1 MSKINPDDLAGL
13 GVILL
18 VIQEAIAK
26 KQDIPFATIEKFADP
41 MNDGFKLIDELS
53 KPKKKKKKKKKF
65 KKFKTACPFCDS
77 LDFERELALEI
88 EEKNLLRRAKCNECA
103 LVFWEIYIPS
113 GVFE

>member
-1 MSKINPDDLAGL
+1 MRKINSDDLAGL
-13 GVILL
+13 GVVLL

-65 KKFKTACPFCDS
+65 KKYKTACPFCDS
-77 LDFERELALEI
+77 FDFERELAFEM
-88 EEKNLLRRAKCNECA
+88 EEKRMFRRAKCRECA
-103 LVFWEIYIPS
+103 KVFWEVYSPS
-113 GVFE
+113 DAFE